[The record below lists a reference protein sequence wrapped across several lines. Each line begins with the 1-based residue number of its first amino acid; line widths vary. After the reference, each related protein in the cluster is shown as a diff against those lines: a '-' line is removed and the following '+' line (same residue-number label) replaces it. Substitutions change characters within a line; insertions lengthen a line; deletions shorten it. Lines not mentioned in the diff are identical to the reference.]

1 MLSQN
6 QICQPIKK
14 MTTRITCPRCN
25 KPNMSK
31 KNINAHYKAGCSG
44 IWDQFTKPKE
54 KKEPKEKKPRQP
66 RKSRNKKITFSC
78 SDFIDFT
85 NWIIEEQV
93 ILNGDD
99 EDQFHECYQLFRS
112 SAAETV
118 GLKNN
123 QEPPEPPMII
133 KITYPWTIQKSVE
146 ESVEEQVQESVEE
159 QVEEQVEFG
168 DIYPAFEEDSFKD
181 ENEMVLHENVSNDEI
196 IKKIAD
202 KLIQEHV
209 TAIPEIQIKII
220 DPLPEII
227 QETVIPLAPA
237 PEERIKGP
245 IKLSKLRKP
254 KKEKSVEQDV
264 CNALNWCLFNNNNKP
279 KIDPEDEFFLEDKNI
294 ENEFPDNT
302 EEHIQLRLNKFMER
316 WSDTEIKNYSNN
328 QKKRINHIIRKEKSD
343 LNGIFHITNIEL
355 YKNKYQYNFIIRNLI
370 NFIKVKLDQLDDEGL
385 SQEES
390 HKKFNQ
396 FDKNKILEKYKDKF
410 NHWDDRARN
419 TYELPKTCEWTITTR
434 EREPPTDESC
444 TQCFEI
450 VEYGLIDNKCHK
462 CAFYEEDKKQVEED
476 DRLMRE
482 KGFFEDE
489 DGKWRKVRN

>member
-14 MTTRITCPRCN
+14 MTERINCERCN

-31 KNINAHYKAGCSG
+31 KNISAHYKAGCSG
-44 IWDQFTKPKE
+44 IWDQFTK
-54 KKEPKEKKPRQP
+54 PKEKKPRQP

-85 NWIIEEQV
+85 NWLIENQV
-93 ILNGDD
+93 ILDGDD
-99 EDQFHECYQLFRS
+99 QDQFHECYQQF
-112 SAAETV
+112 
-118 GLKNN
+118 KMN
-123 QEPPEPPMII
+123 QEPSNPPMII
-133 KITYPWTIQKSVE
+133 KITYPWTIQKSVDQPVE
-146 ESVEEQVQESVEE
+146 ESVEQPVEESV
-159 QVEEQVEFG
+159 QFG
-168 DIYPAFEEDSFKD
+168 DIYPSFEEDSFKD
-181 ENEMVLHENVSNDEI
+181 ENEMILHEKVSNDEI

-209 TAIPEIQIKII
+209 TATPEIQIKII

-227 QETVIPLAPA
+227 QETVIPLVSA

-264 CNALNWCLFNNNNKP
+264 CNALNWCLFNNNKP

-343 LNGIFHITNIEL
+343 LNEIFHITNIEL
-355 YKNKYQYNFIIRNLI
+355 YRSSAAETNGLKNKYQYNFILRNLI
-370 NFIKVKLDQLDDEGL
+370 NLIKVKLDQLDDEGL

-390 HKKFNQ
+390 LKKFNQ

-434 EREPPTDESC
+434 ERPEP
-444 TQCFEI
+444 
-450 VEYGLIDNKCHK
+450 N
-462 CAFYEEDKKQVEED
+462 D
-476 DRLMRE
+476 D
-482 KGFFEDE
+482 
-489 DGKWRKVRN
+489 